1 MFFIVG
7 HDAQEVASDG
17 VLLDLKLRP
26 VLVSLGLFSGF
37 FLRRG
42 FGFLEFYALKSSD
55 SKREELVIVVIR
67 ESSVCRLTGCVGVIA
82 ETENVHNPLKYS
94 LTTKSLPCL
103 QGVQTGV

>member
-37 FLRRG
+37 FLRRR
-42 FGFLEFYALKSSD
+42 FCFLELNALKSSD

-67 ESSVCRLTGCVGVIA
+67 ESSVCGLAGCVGVIA
-82 ETENVHNPLKYS
+82 
-94 LTTKSLPCL
+94 CL